1 AAEEMVLGESSG
13 GASDDLARVGDIAR
27 KMVCDFG
34 MSERVRAL
42 PPSPGSQS
50 SWRLVSDDTARLI
63 DSEVDRM
70 VEEAENLTHA
80 ALSASRDALDRVAVA
95 LLERETLTLEELD
108 TLAGPPP
115 SLPGHNGTG
124 GRGAAPA
131 AQVGPTSYG

>member
-108 TLAGPPP
+108 TLAGPPS
-115 SLPGHNGTG
+115 SLPGRNGTRG
-124 GRGAAPA
+124 QGAARA
-131 AQVGPTSYG
+131 AQVGPTSHG